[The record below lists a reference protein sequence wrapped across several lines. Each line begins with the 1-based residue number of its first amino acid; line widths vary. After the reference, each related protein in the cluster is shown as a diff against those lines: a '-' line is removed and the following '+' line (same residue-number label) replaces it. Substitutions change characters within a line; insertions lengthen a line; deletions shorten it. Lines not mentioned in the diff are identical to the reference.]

1 MQEREVKKKKKFQGL
16 ITQGKWRNINKT
28 GWYNFDM
35 CTFCSLTY
43 LGRLVSLTPK
53 CVLLH
58 FSWHMQLSRSLF
70 CFEIFSDVGRFY
82 FPKKHISAGSE
93 IKGKWQGTGNVRYT
107 RGRSEDQQAEH
118 GCLASQ
124 RTTFDAIEQ
133 LRSRI
138 ASSPIFFLSRSKTLD
153 LYVIFVGEKLT
164 MLGSSI

>member
-1 MQEREVKKKKKFQGL
+1 
-16 ITQGKWRNINKT
+16 
-28 GWYNFDM
+28 M

-58 FSWHMQLSRSLF
+58 FSWHMQLSRSLS
-70 CFEIFSDVGRFY
+70 CLEIFSDVGRFY

-118 GCLASQ
+118 GCLATQ

-138 ASSPIFFLSRSKTLD
+138 ASSPFFFFKQKQNSGFICDFCGGETNNVRKLNIGQFFQLD
-153 LYVIFVGEKLT
+153 T
-164 MLGSSI
+164 